1 MRIELDLVDEFQQ
14 RFGQKVAY
22 ERAQQFMF
30 AYISQMRRALPP
42 AAARGLEVAKKIREG
57 TVTSREREQAIK
69 EIWNY
74 VNAIDPH
81 NHELPE
87 SSITRIIT
95 CLLRDDLGAGE
106 EYVSEILHWV
116 IYFANRFEDH
126 SEIAEELLRKAFAS
140 EPENGN
146 LHQSTA
152 QG

>member
-1 MRIELDLVDEFQQ
+1 MGMNLNLVDEFQQ

-30 AYISQMRRALPP
+30 AYISQIRRALPP

-81 NHELPE
+81 NRELPE

-95 CLLRDDLGAGE
+95 WLLRDDLGPGE
-106 EYVSEILHWV
+106 EYVSEILNWV

-140 EPENGN
+140 EPENGK
-146 LHQSTA
+146 SG
-152 QG
+152 QGRVEG

>member
-1 MRIELDLVDEFQQ
+1 MGTNLNLVDEFQQ

-30 AYISQMRRALPP
+30 AYISQMRRVLPP

-74 VNAIDPH
+74 VDAIDPH
-81 NHELPE
+81 NRELPE

-95 CLLRDDLGAGE
+95 WLLRDDLGAGE
-106 EYVSEILHWV
+106 EYVSEVLHWFLH
-116 IYFANRFEDH
+116 FANEFEDH
-126 SEIAEELLRKAFAS
+126 SDIAEMLLRKIFS
-140 EPENGN
+140 
-146 LHQSTA
+146 SA
-152 QG
+152 QGN